1 MASQQQQQPSSYAKS
16 TYSESTTFSYSKPSE
31 SQPKN
36 ESKPK
41 RSLRQRLKKSLKEIG
56 YPPTYHHDVLNGK
69 NRPEYGIYGDSVFT
83 DKRTFVL
90 AEKVMSTIKGWIMSI
105 GRSTPKTCIAH

>member
-1 MASQQQQQPSSYAKS
+1 MASQQQQQQSSSSYADS
-16 TYSESTTFSYSKPSE
+16 TYSESTTQSFTKPTE
-31 SQPKN
+31 SQPES

-41 RSLRQRLKKSLKEIG
+41 RSLRQRLKKSLKEVG

-83 DKRTFVL
+83 DKR
-90 AEKVMSTIKGWIMSI
+90 STRMN
-105 GRSTPKTCIAH
+105 